1 MIKKESRTELKA
13 KELIKE
19 IESCQ
24 ISIGELTNRYNEKI
38 SAKLKKQS
46 DELSSCKKY
55 LERGLYV
62 KPSFVR
68 SLSLL
73 FHMKR
78 ARAHINKTYRFF

>member
-1 MIKKESRTELKA
+1 MRFKESRAELKA

-19 IESCQ
+19 MDSWRDVLNDIAD
-24 ISIGELTNRYNEKI
+24 RYNEKI
-38 SAKLKKQS
+38 SAKFKKQS
-46 DELSSCKKY
+46 DELSSCKKR
-55 LERGLYV
+55 LERSLGA

-78 ARAHINKTYRFF
+78 GRAHINKFHRFF